1 MAKRKKAELYD
12 LIQRIVYLYEEEK
25 KDFRTIASLLR
36 SEGYDISRSS
46 IHRAYKDYKE
56 LAKQYSEWWDKIKI
70 LVEQTQNKPTSFMLS
85 ALVSILTQHV
95 LEFVKDIDF
104 MEFDEPGELIKAVK
118 ELTQMA
124 KSLEEYIS
132 AKLQKAVEKIEEEG
146 KKRNIDPEFLRLVKE
161 EIYGV

>member
-56 LAKQYSEWWDKIKI
+56 LAKQYNEWWDKIKI

-104 MEFDEPGELIKAVK
+104 MEFDDPGELIKAVK

-146 KKRNIDPEFLRLVKE
+146 KKRNIDPEFLKLIKE
-161 EIYGV
+161 EIYGI

>member
-12 LIQRIVYLYEEEK
+12 IIQRIVYLYEEEK
-25 KDFRTIASLLR
+25 KDFRTIASILR
-36 SEGYDISRSS
+36 AEGYDISRSA
-46 IHRAYKDYKE
+46 IHRAYRDYKE
-56 LAKQYSEWWDKIKI
+56 LAKAYNEWWDKIEI
-70 LVEQTQNKPTSFMLS
+70 LVKQTQDKPTSFMLS

-95 LEFVKDIDF
+95 LDFVKDINF
-104 MEFDEPGELIKAVK
+104 IEFEEPGELIKAVK
-118 ELTQMA
+118 DLAQMS

-146 KKRNIDPEFLRLVKE
+146 KKRNIDPEFIKFVKE

>member
-1 MAKRKKAELYD
+1 MPKRKKAELYD

-25 KDFRTIASLLR
+25 KDFRTIASILR
-36 SEGYDISRSS
+36 AEGYDISRST
-46 IHRAYKDYKE
+46 IHRAYRDYKE
-56 LAKQYSEWWDKIKI
+56 LAKAYNEWWDKIEV
-70 LVEQTQNKPTSFMLS
+70 LVKQTQDKPTSFMLS

-95 LEFVKDIDF
+95 LDFVKDINF
-104 MEFDEPGELIKAVK
+104 MEFEEPSELIKAVK
-118 ELTQMA
+118 DLTQMS

-146 KKRNIDPEFLRLVKE
+146 KKRNIDPEFLRLIKE

>member
-1 MAKRKKAELYD
+1 MPKRKKAELYD
-12 LIQRIVYLYEEEK
+12 IIQRIVYLYEEEK

-36 SEGYDISRSS
+36 SEGYDISRST
-46 IHRAYKDYKE
+46 IHRAYRDYKE
-56 LAKQYSEWWDKIKI
+56 LAKRYNEWWDKIKI

-95 LEFVKDIDF
+95 LEFVKDIEF
-104 MEFDEPGELIKAVK
+104 MEFEEPGELIKAVK
-118 ELTQMA
+118 ELTQMT

-146 KKRNIDPEFLRLVKE
+146 KKRNIDPEFLKLVKE